1 MSYLISIDAG
11 MAQTKFAYV
20 NPRTG
25 AIEVDLFQTI
35 CADYDPHTLQAP
47 DCVVTYEGK
56 TYVIGDSEYQ
66 HSLPRENT
74 KLTEMHQLCV
84 FTAIAKSLVRL
95 NANITQT
102 LSVNICLNVPL
113 EEFRSAERTAEY
125 SANYKGSAVTIELNG
140 QLIRFVIDHVT
151 LNYEGQGAIFHAC
164 QQDDSLKT
172 GLVCLTDIGGFNDS
186 CICLSSL
193 RPVANGNRAMAN
205 GVLRLFYNVAC
216 ELSQN
221 PSNGRLTKFDIE
233 RMSKGEHDFIA
244 EGFEDVYHRQ
254 AAKLV
259 HEIKENI
266 LNNATTP
273 ARTKFVFSGG
283 GSQALEKEIREAF
296 KEYEVVILQD
306 SQFDNCLGMLEYALY
321 KESQQA

>member
-20 NPRTG
+20 NQRTN

-35 CADYDPHTLQAP
+35 CAEYEPTTLEKP
-47 DCVVTYEGK
+47 ECVVTYDGRE
-56 TYVIGDSEYQ
+56 YVIGDSEYQ

-84 FTAIAKSLVRL
+84 FTAIGKSLIAL

-113 EEFRSAERTAEY
+113 EEFRSSERAAEY
-125 SANYKGSAVTIELNG
+125 AANYKGSTIAIEING
-140 QLIRFVIDHVT
+140 TLVRFVIDDVT

-164 QQDDSLKT
+164 QQDESLKT
-172 GLVCLTDIGGFNDS
+172 GLVCLTDVGGFNDTS
-186 CICLSSL
+186 IALSSL
-193 RPVANGNRAMAN
+193 RPVKGGNRAMSN

-221 PSNGRLTKFDIE
+221 PANGRLTKFDVE

-244 EGFEDVYHRQ
+244 QGFHEVYHRE
-254 AAKLV
+254 AKKLV
-259 HEIKENI
+259 HEIKENAM
-266 LNNATTP
+266 NNTTAP
-273 ARTKFVFSGG
+273 SQTKFIFSGG
-283 GSQALEKEIREAF
+283 GSQALATEIREAF
-296 KEYEVVILQD
+296 RGYDVMILQD

-321 KESQQA
+321 KEGQQA